1 MKRKFLFLLSACSLL
16 FIFSGCNLQI
26 PQKVSVK
33 TDAEYNFQ
41 IGDFKTDFS
50 ESFNMQSLF
59 ENLNIGNAR
68 VYDYYPTGS
77 EVNVQKFL
85 IKIPLLEIPVDFSS
99 YFNSSALAG
108 NLEGLSFSREVS
120 IPSIALNV
128 SQSVSSNQVSA
139 ALNASFTFSGENQF
153 GTINF
158 RTNFTSVTYSQGSF
172 VISCPTA
179 TDSTRVTLR
188 SGNRE
193 TSAFFSSGTATIPIS
208 NFPIYKASTT
218 LEFSQNPG
226 GTYVGTIASGSVL
239 SRVEGITIDTPI
251 SIPSVNS
258 SIDLSSYSN
267 TFTSCTIDRGSLNTR
282 ITFPEAWSGI
292 TVTYGMTAS
301 GGLSFTMP
309 AEEGVSK
316 TVDLSGKT
324 ITPESISISTSMS
337 FRLTNATFTL
347 ADLTFAVSSQ
357 IEKFSSINLELTGLT
372 TSFSQSQALPDS
384 VIQTV
389 KSIGLGV
396 CGLTGTYS
404 NTFPEGNDISLTA
417 SSNFLGLA
425 ERTQTFEA
433 GTSNGEISLLTS
445 GAHTVR
451 IGSSA
456 PNLSSWDFSAS
467 ITLPGADSSHPNR
480 LTIQNVESGAT
491 YSLAMTLTPQIDWSQ
506 ITLDTSGFSLNNS
519 SDLGFSLGSLFQEFD
534 NQFHTS
540 FASEIAVDSLPV
552 YLYCSKPEV
561 NQNTDN
567 PFENAAFSG
576 NVSLYTGSTSTTAN
590 TLYLVGENG
599 NVNGSITFQ
608 NPPDLQISNNVV
620 KTDISAYRSSIYQD
634 LSSIIN
640 NGSTEN
646 LHLAYNLSF
655 TNGSGENEITITPS
669 MLQSTSSASVIGVT
683 AMIIV
688 PLKFSTKSNPLEI
701 DIFSLMGGSMTSG
714 DLFGRSSASDFDQI
728 QEYLKSIRYV
738 SLTYDAKKMLFYSNP
753 DISLKVDFT
762 EPEISKTCK
771 LSGDTLT
778 VYGSEI
784 DSMLS
789 TYPLAAPS
797 VKICIA
803 PNTTLSISRVLGID
817 MSLALKIKTDG
828 KVTLFGGQ

>member
-1 MKRKFLFLLSACSLL
+1 MKRNFLILLSACSLL
-16 FIFSGCNLQI
+16 FVFSGCNLQI

-77 EVNVQKFL
+77 DVNVQKFL

-128 SQSVSSNQVSA
+128 SQSVSSDQVST
-139 ALNASFTFSGENQF
+139 ALNASFTFSGSNQF

-158 RTNFTSVTYSQGSF
+158 ATNFTSVTYSQGSF

-179 TDSTRVTLR
+179 NDSTKVTLR

-193 TSAFFSSGTATIPIS
+193 ASAFFSSGTATIPIS

-226 GTYVGTIASGSVL
+226 GTYLGTIASGSVL
-239 SRVEGITIDTPI
+239 SRVEGITVDTPI

-316 TVDLSGKT
+316 TVNLSGKT
-324 ITPESISISTSMS
+324 ITPQTISISTTMS

-384 VIQTV
+384 VIETV

-396 CGLTGTYS
+396 CGLTGTYT
-404 NTFPEGNDISLTA
+404 NTFPTGNNISLTA
-417 SSNFLGLA
+417 SSNFLGLT
-425 ERTQTFEA
+425 ESTQTFEA
-433 GTSNGEISLLTS
+433 GTNNGEISLLTS
-445 GAHTVR
+445 GSRTVQ
-451 IGSSA
+451 IGSPA
-456 PNLSSWDFSAS
+456 PKFNSWDFSAS
-467 ITLPGADSSHPNR
+467 IALPGSDSSHPNR
-480 LTIQNVESGAT
+480 LIIENVESGAT

-506 ITLDTSGFSLNNS
+506 ITIDTSNFSLNNS

-540 FASEIAVDSLPV
+540 FANEIAVDSLPV

-561 NQNTDN
+561 NENTDN

-576 NVSLYTGSTSTTAN
+576 NVSLYTGSTSTSSN
-590 TLYLVGENG
+590 TVNLVD
-599 NVNGSITFQ
+599 GSITFQ

-620 KTDISAYRSSIYQD
+620 KTDISGYRASIDSD

-714 DLFGRSSASDFDQI
+714 DLFGRSAASDFDQI
-728 QEYLKSIRYV
+728 QEYLRTIRYV

>member
-1 MKRKFLFLLSACSLL
+1 MKRNFLILLSACSLL
-16 FIFSGCNLQI
+16 FVFSGCNLQI

-77 EVNVQKFL
+77 DVNVQKFL

-128 SQSVSSNQVSA
+128 SQSVSSNQVST
-139 ALNASFTFSGENQF
+139 ALNASFTFSGSNQF

-158 RTNFTSVTYSQGSF
+158 VTNFTSVTYSQGSF

-179 TDSTRVTLR
+179 SDSTRVTLR

-193 TSAFFSSGTATIPIS
+193 ASAFFSSGTATIPIS

-226 GTYVGTIASGSVL
+226 GTYLGTIASGSVL
-239 SRVEGITIDTPI
+239 SRVEGITVDTPI

-267 TFTSCTIDRGSLNTR
+267 TFTSCTIDRGSLNTH

-292 TVTYGMTAS
+292 TVTYGMSAS

-324 ITPESISISTSMS
+324 ITPQSISISTTMS

-357 IEKFSSINLELTGLT
+357 IEKFSSINLELSGLT

-384 VIQTV
+384 VIETV

-396 CGLTGTYS
+396 CGLTGTYT
-404 NTFPEGNDISLTA
+404 NTFPTGNNISLTA
-417 SSNFLGLA
+417 SSNFLGLTPS
-425 ERTQTFEA
+425 TQTFEA

-445 GAHTVR
+445 GSRTVQ
-451 IGSSA
+451 IGSPS
-456 PNLSSWDFSAS
+456 PKFNSWDFSAS
-467 ITLPGADSSHPNR
+467 IALPGSDSSHPNR

-491 YSLAMTLTPQIDWSQ
+491 YSIAMTLTPQIDWSQ
-506 ITLDTSGFSLNNS
+506 ITIDTSNFSLNNS

-540 FASEIAVDSLPV
+540 FASEIAIDSLPV

-561 NQNTDN
+561 NEDSDN
-567 PFENAAFSG
+567 PFDNAAFSG
-576 NVSLYTGSTSTTAN
+576 SVSLYTGNTSAN
-590 TLYLVGENG
+590 TEPL
-599 NVNGSITFQ
+599 VNGSITFQ

-620 KTDISAYRSSIYQD
+620 KTDISASQSSIHSD

-640 NGSTEN
+640 SSAGSTDN
-646 LHLAYNLSF
+646 LHLDYNLTF
-655 TNGSGENEITITPS
+655 TSGNGEPRITITPD
-669 MLQSTSSASVIGVT
+669 MLSATNSASVIGVT

-688 PLKFSTKSNPLEI
+688 PLKFSTKTNPLEI

-714 DLFGRSSASDFDQI
+714 DLFGRSAASDFDQI
-728 QEYLKSIRYV
+728 QEYLRTIRYV

-762 EPEISKTCK
+762 EPEIHKTCN

>member
-1 MKRKFLFLLSACSLL
+1 MKRNFLILLSACSLL
-16 FIFSGCNLQI
+16 FVFSGCNLQI

-77 EVNVQKFL
+77 DVNVQKFL

-128 SQSVSSNQVSA
+128 SQTVSSNQVSS
-139 ALNASFTFSGENQF
+139 ALNASFTFSGSNQF

-158 RTNFTSVTYSQGSF
+158 QTNFTSVTYSQGSF

-226 GTYVGTIASGSVL
+226 GTYWGTIASGSVL
-239 SRVEGITIDTPI
+239 SRVEGITVDSPI
-251 SIPSVNS
+251 SIPTVNS
-258 SIDLSSYSN
+258 SIDLSSYSS

-292 TVTYGMTAS
+292 TVTYGMSAS

-316 TVDLSGKT
+316 TVNLSGKT
-324 ITPESISISTSMS
+324 ITPQEISISTTMS

-384 VIQTV
+384 VIETV

-396 CGLTGTYS
+396 CGLTGTYT
-404 NTFPEGNDISLTA
+404 NTFPTGNNISLTA

-425 ERTQTFEA
+425 PSTQTFEA

-445 GAHTVR
+445 GSHTVE
-451 IGSSA
+451 IGSTA
-456 PNLSSWDFSAS
+456 PKFNSWDFSAS
-467 ITLPGADSSHPNR
+467 IALPGSDSSHPNR
-480 LTIQNVESGAT
+480 LIIQNVESGAT

-506 ITLDTSGFSLNNS
+506 ITIDTSGFSLNNS

-540 FASEIAVDSLPV
+540 FANEIAVDSLPV

-561 NQNTDN
+561 NENTDN

-576 NVSLYTGSTSTTAN
+576 SVSLYTGSTSTSSN
-590 TLYLVGENG
+590 TVELVD
-599 NVNGSITFQ
+599 GSITFQ

-620 KTDISAYRSSIYQD
+620 KTDISGYRASIYKD

-646 LHLAYNLSF
+646 LHLDYNLSF
-655 TNGSGENEITITPS
+655 TNGSGDPEIEITPS

-688 PLKFSTKSNPLEI
+688 PLKFSTKANPLEI

-728 QEYLKSIRYV
+728 QEYLKTIRFV

-762 EPEISKTCK
+762 EPAISKTCK

-797 VKICIA
+797 VKICIE